1 MFGRVDKGFTFS
13 ASAKS
18 SSSGADVR
26 ALVLRQS
33 ELRNFWLFVSR
44 NFSILMFER
53 VDKVILLPSKV
64 LTSLAIVSP
73 SSEQNKEL
81 CVIRGLHS
89 EQ

>member
-18 SSSGADVR
+18 SSSADVR

-53 VDKVILLPSKV
+53 VDKVILLPSIK
-64 LTSLAIVSP
+64 
-73 SSEQNKEL
+73 
-81 CVIRGLHS
+81 C
-89 EQ
+89 